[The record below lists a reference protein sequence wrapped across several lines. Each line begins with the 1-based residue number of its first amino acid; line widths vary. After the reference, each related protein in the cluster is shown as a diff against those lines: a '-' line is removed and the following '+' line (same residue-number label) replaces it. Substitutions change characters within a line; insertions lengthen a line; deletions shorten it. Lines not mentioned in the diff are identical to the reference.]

1 MGTIRNYAAYL
12 ALKKQGKIKVGTYNI
27 LIENSSEMQISR
39 SMINGICSLL
49 NENNVINT
57 SYRYLSMDEIRN
69 RNQKR
74 QEKNK
79 KDKNNEEI
87 QSSNKEEIKEDL
99 LVIDTEELDTSL
111 DFLKF
116 DIKELVKKFLKKYL
130 SSLLKKQEE
139 GLFVLMMSMMMDI

>member
-1 MGTIRNYAAYL
+1 
-12 ALKKQGKIKVGTYNI
+12 
-27 LIENSSEMQISR
+27 MQISR

-130 SSLLKKQEE
+130 LSLLKKQEE

>member
-1 MGTIRNYAAYL
+1 MELNKKLNKKLNNVLENKVQEILNRISTIYGTTKCMGTIRNYAAYL

-111 DFLKF
+111 DFFK
-116 DIKELVKKFLKKYL
+116 V
-130 SSLLKKQEE
+130 
-139 GLFVLMMSMMMDI
+139 